1 MMKKQYGVIGY
12 GGKIGSLL
20 VQRPNFVPIGCDI
33 TDLKEVEALG
43 DHIWKRM
50 KLDVIVNCAAISSIS
65 ECEQDYEKAIAVNVH
80 GLTNLHRVFGDRV
93 LNISTEQVFS
103 GNEDF
108 TPSENSDPDPIN
120 EYGLTKLAA
129 ESVSAVWGGKT
140 IRLSRTVGITD
151 PDISSYLFNLGN
163 ENQITVPDFFTRSYI
178 HREFVADGIE
188 YMVENWDRMP
198 NLVHYSG
205 AEVISMFSFVK
216 KLAIAVG
223 NDPRNVERRSQY
235 DSSISPRPMRGGLNI
250 SLAQS
255 LGFPIYDIADTVSK
269 LAEDYV
275 S

>member
-43 DHIWKRM
+43 DHIRKKM

-65 ECEQDYEKAIAVNVH
+65 ECERDYERAIAVNVH

-103 GNEDF
+103 GKEDF
-108 TPSENSDPDPIN
+108 TPSEDSDPDPIN
-120 EYGLTKLAA
+120 EYGMTKLAA

-223 NDPRNVERRSQY
+223 NDPKNVERRSQY

-255 LGFPIYDIADTVSK
+255 LGFPIYDISDTVSK